1 MRRLPLPLLV
11 LLSMLA
17 LAAPASA
24 AVPAN
29 SARVIELGA
38 TADTVTPSC
47 PADPCEA
54 AVRVS
59 GYQGRAGASRN
70 PFVVPRD
77 GYVVAFTLTLAK
89 PTAAQISFFNTQF
102 GTPAQVRLSVLR
114 KSDGRPRRTRLDHR
128 LMAQTRDFRVDRLF
142 GSKPTFVLPE
152 PLRVRRG
159 YYLALTVDTWAPVF
173 ANGLGRSSWWRSSRD
188 KTSCDAPRSL
198 AQFALGR
205 VGNVNVFGCTYH
217 GARLLYTATYVPDN
231 RPTVPA
237 GGDRRQTRP

>member
-1 MRRLPLPLLV
+1 MTRPAIA
-11 LLSMLA
+11 LLSLLCVLA
-17 LAAPASA
+17 LAPLASA
-24 AVPAN
+24 AVPARG
-29 SARVIELGA
+29 ARVIELGA
-38 TADTVTPSC
+38 TTDTVTPSC

-59 GYQGRAGASRN
+59 GYQGRAGANRN
-70 PFVVPRD
+70 PFVIPRD
-77 GYVVAFTLTLAK
+77 GYIVAFSLTLAK

-128 LMAQTRDFRVDRLF
+128 LMAQTRDFRVDRFF
-142 GSKPTFVLPE
+142 GSKPTFVLAE

-188 KTSCDAPRSL
+188 KSSCEAPRSL
-198 AQFALGR
+198 AQFALSR

-237 GGDRRQTRP
+237 SGDRRQTRR